1 MLKAKPF
8 CPQRISR
15 RGLPVRLGM
24 VVELARAKVVKLLAA
39 AATVLMLGTTSYPQ
53 DVVQDVAKDTEKSG

>member
-1 MLKAKPF
+1 
-8 CPQRISR
+8 
-15 RGLPVRLGM
+15 M